1 MTQAMAK
8 GGNSM
13 NLANNKIR
21 ELKNRFSKIFRD
33 SLKERYGKLPS
44 ANCVARDF
52 NLIAYDINPVTQETV
67 RRWMRGISMPEDVK
81 LKVLANWLHLD
92 LNSIFN
98 IPNQN
103 TSSLKMPKGCQFF
116 SDGECCLIM
125 RMSNELSAYLKK

>member
-13 NLANNKIR
+13 SLANNKIR

-98 IPNQN
+98 IP
-103 TSSLKMPKGCQFF
+103 TSEKQSFKVPKEWHSLSERDYK
-116 SDGECCLIM
+116 LILVIAN
-125 RMSNELSAYLKK
+125 RLLNHIHL